1 MTFDDLDDVFWIDD
15 AETMEMLA
23 DGTRLE
29 IIENLYQP
37 RSVTELAAAME
48 VPRTRLYHHVNL
60 LEQAGLIT
68 VFERREVGAITET
81 VYRVAAKNFQPSQKF
96 LDEVDPSDQA
106 VAILDSLF
114 ASTKADIVRAVRT
127 EEMILDEA
135 RVRRYASMGRRL
147 TRLTPT
153 RLGELVTELEALL
166 QRFDVEDED
175 PEAITVGVLHV
186 VYPSSRRLDA

>member
-127 EEMILDEA
+127 EEMTLDEA